1 MTNIEAI
8 PSADLFA
15 SLEDDREAAS
25 PYLSIFIDE
34 AQQSIDE
41 LIEALLALEAGG
53 GREDVKQLFIAAHRI
68 KGSAASIGLNR
79 IAKLAHLM
87 EDLLQNLVDRGH
99 TPTPEIT
106 DALLACTDGLRQY
119 VNALGH
125 GRPEEDHFDVLAQQ
139 LLNARSVCGLV
150 PSSPAAESQPKS
162 IPPSSE
168 ERRGE
173 DAPSEVDHTESEAG
187 NKDERSGISED
198 LRKRIADMIPEQEH
212 DNVLVGQILFE
223 PHFALAGLKTQ
234 LIASKLSNLGNIRY
248 FDPPLADIDTLEEI
262 RVVHFGVV
270 TDKTPEAV
278 RRLLQVA
285 GVQQITI
292 ESLERRRAADR
303 RAEDRGTTQGRAGS
317 PESGAKPAETM
328 RVDIERLDELMNL
341 AGQLAMGKA
350 RVAQV
355 GARLKKA
362 LSEKSLA
369 QVRDGVGD
377 LFETMRLLDR
387 VSDGIQ
393 QGVMNMR
400 MLPIGPLFSRF
411 HRVIRDLTRANG
423 KDIHL
428 AISGENTEL
437 DKRMIDELGDPMIH
451 LIRNA
456 ADHGI
461 ESPDDRVAAGKP
473 RQGTISLS
481 AFHRGSSIIIRVSD
495 DGRGLNADRIREK
508 AVEKGLLSADDAER
522 KTPQQIYQLIWLPGL
537 STAEKVTEVSGRGVG
552 MDIVRSKINELSGAV
567 EVESEPGQGTTFTIK
582 LPLTLAILPC
592 LMVEIDGEVF
602 AVPLESVI
610 EVVHVGRRDIST
622 VQGHPMASLRNRVVS
637 ILRLGRVFNWR
648 HGHKQIDTDESD
660 STTMVIIGEENQQ
673 LGLAV
678 NEVLGEEDVVIKSI
692 ADNYRNVSGIAGAS
706 ILGDGRVSL
715 ILDPPTL
722 IEMSYRP
729 HIAMAGTLETIP

>member
-15 SLEDDREAAS
+15 SLEDDREAAL

-41 LIEALLALEAGG
+41 LIEALLALEVGG

-106 DALLACTDGLRQY
+106 DSLLACTDGMRQY
-119 VNALGH
+119 VSALGH
-125 GRPEEDHFDVLAQQ
+125 GRPEEDHFDALAQQ

-150 PSSPAAESQPKS
+150 PSSAAAELRPQV

-168 ERRGE
+168 EPRGE
-173 DAPSEVDHTESEAG
+173 DAPSEVDRTESEAA
-187 NKDERSGISED
+187 NKDARSGISED

-212 DNVLVGQILFE
+212 DNVLIGQIQFE
-223 PHFALAGLKTQ
+223 PHFVLAGLKTQ
-234 LIASKLSNLGNIRY
+234 LISSKLSNLGNIRY
-248 FDPPLADIDTLEEI
+248 FDPPLANIDTLEEI

-270 TDKTPEAV
+270 TDKTPEAM

-292 ESLERRRAADR
+292 ELLERRRS
-303 RAEDRGTTQGRAGS
+303 EDKASPQGRAGS

-341 AGQLAMGKA
+341 AGQLAIGKA

-400 MLPIGPLFSRF
+400 MLPIGPLFGRF
-411 HRVIRDLTRANG
+411 RRVIRDLTRANG

-537 STAEKVTEVSGRGVG
+537 STVEKVSEVSGRGVG
-552 MDIVRSKINELSGAV
+552 MDIVRSKIDELSGAV

-610 EVVHVGRRDIST
+610 EIVHVGRRDIST

-729 HIAMAGTLETIP
+729 HFAMAGTLETIP